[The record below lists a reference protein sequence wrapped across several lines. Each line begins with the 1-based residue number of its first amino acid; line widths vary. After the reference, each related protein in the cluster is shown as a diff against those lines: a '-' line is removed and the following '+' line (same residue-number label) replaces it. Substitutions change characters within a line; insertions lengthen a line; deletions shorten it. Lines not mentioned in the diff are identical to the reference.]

1 LILETAATQAM
12 WLTVAVSDGVITER
26 QLQTIVT
33 RGYAFMRQCLTPP
46 RRSRSCPRKVRQP
59 IKRWPRLMRNE
70 SVEGPFH
77 LEIL

>member
-1 LILETAATQAM
+1 MADRSLGE
-12 WLTVAVSDGVITER
+12 GVLTER
-26 QLQTIVT
+26 QIQTMLT
-33 RGYAFMRQCLTPP
+33 RGYARLRQCRTPAH
-46 RRSRSCPRKVRQP
+46 RSRSCPRKVRQP